1 MKLLTLQGTPPVNN
15 KSPHHRSPLL
25 YSWDDIVQYVYLLL
39 LVFVVSLFA
48 ACSNEP
54 TEEEASSVG
63 MVFFEGSFENALQ
76 LAANEEKLVFVDVYT
91 TWCGPCIVMQDTVFP
106 QPKVGEFFNSRF
118 VNFKLDA
125 EKEVQNGPEIAAKYE
140 INVYPTYLILDSDGN
155 EIARASSLM
164 TGEQFI
170 AMVSQML
177 GETESTFEKLQE
189 RYAAGERGHEFVQQY
204 LMDAIVYFSK
214 KEYPRNDMAKLREY
228 WGEQQYYSDAAT
240 AYFARK
246 TFPEL
251 LNPTDVHLI
260 LYYKDKSSRGDKIVE
275 LVLEHFDEFVELSS
289 MSAMSQFFLNATWY
303 ASLDAA
309 QSRDRDY
316 GFYLDE
322 LEQEPLIRVAEY
334 ERNRDP
340 DSGLVPERMRQTI
353 DLIYYQVSEQWDTLF
368 AHHTEVLSANPES
381 LDAEQYNSAAR
392 SLMRS
397 PNAEHQQFVLENV
410 QTAFRLDSKNPLI
423 AITYI
428 EALSINDHT
437 EEIHE
442 IVEEFKD
449 GLSDSAA
456 DQERLEIFN
465 RISGGVLNASVEEE
479 VQDDGQ
485 SHDH

>member
-1 MKLLTLQGTPPVNN
+1 MNN
-15 KSPHHRSPLL
+15 KSRHQPSSLLSHR
-25 YSWDDIVQYVYLLL
+25 DDMFPSVHLFP
-39 LVFVVSLFA
+39 LVFLVLLFTG
-48 ACSNEP
+48 CSNEP
-54 TEEEASSVG
+54 IEKEAASNG
-63 MVFFEGSFENALQ
+63 MEFFEGAFENALQ

-125 EKEVQNGPEIAAKYE
+125 EKEAQNGPEIAAKYE
-140 INVYPTYLILDSDGN
+140 INVYPTYLILDSDGH

-164 TGEQFI
+164 TGDQFI
-170 AMVSQML
+170 TMVSQML

-228 WGEQQYYSDAAT
+228 WDEQQYYSDAAT

-353 DLIYYQVSEQWDTLF
+353 DLIYYQVTEQWDEIF
-368 AHHTEVLSANPES
+368 AHHTEVLAANPDS
-381 LDAEQYNSAAR
+381 LDAELYNAAAR
-392 SLMRS
+392 GLKNS
-397 PNAEHQQFVLENV
+397 PAEEHQHFVLKNV
-410 QTAFRLDSKNPLI
+410 QKAFHLDSKNPLI

-465 RISGGVLNASVEEE
+465 RIAGNILNAPKEAE
-479 VQDDGQ
+479 VQD
-485 SHDH
+485 HDHGHGHDH

>member
-1 MKLLTLQGTPPVNN
+1 MKLLTLRETQIVKNKTP
-15 KSPHHRSPLL
+15 RQLLPLL
-25 YSWDDIVQYVYLLL
+25 FPRLDIGQYVYLLL
-39 LVFVVSLFA
+39 LVFVVLLFT
-48 ACSNEP
+48 ACSNNP
-54 TEEEASSVG
+54 AEEEVSSVG
-63 MVFFEGSFENALQ
+63 MEFFEGSFEGALQ

-125 EKEVQNGPEIAAKYE
+125 ENEAQNGPEIAATYSV
-140 INVYPTYLILDSDGN
+140 NVYPTYLILDSDGN

-177 GETESTFEKLQE
+177 GETESSFAQLQE

-204 LMDAIVYFSK
+204 LMDAIVDFSK
-214 KEYPRNDMAKLREY
+214 KEYPRNDMAKLQEY
-228 WGEQQYYSDAAT
+228 WDEQQYYSDAAT

-246 TFPEL
+246 TLPEL

-303 ASLDAA
+303 AALDAA
-309 QSRDRDY
+309 QSRERDY
-316 GFYLDE
+316 GFYIDE

-340 DSGLVPERMRQTI
+340 NSGLVPEAMRKTI
-353 DLIYYQVSEQWDTLF
+353 DLIYYRVTAQWDQIYE
-368 AHHTEVLSANPES
+368 HYKEILSAEPDT
-381 LDAEQYNSAAR
+381 LDAEHYNAAAR
-392 SLMRS
+392 NLLAS
-397 PNAEHQQFVLENV
+397 PDEEHQQFVLQNV
-410 QTAFRLDSKNPLI
+410 QTAFELDSKNPLI
-423 AITYI
+423 ALTYI
-428 EALSINDHT
+428 EVLSINDHT
-437 EEIHE
+437 EDVQE
-442 IVEEFKD
+442 IVEEFKES
-449 GLSDSAA
+449 LSDSAA
-456 DQERLEIFN
+456 DKERLEIFN
-465 RISGGVLNASVEEE
+465 RIAGDILNAPAEAK
-479 VQDDGQ
+479 VQDHGH